1 VRLDKIFICCI
12 IFNKYNWSYHFAKSE
27 WKKEKNLMFEKVQTN
42 KVYMQIV
49 EQIQN
54 LIKEGK
60 LNPGDKL
67 PPERI
72 LAEKLGVSRPPL
84 REAIS
89 ALEILGISKSRSG
102 KGNFIKNTFDST
114 SYAQRLKELEKEE
127 SPFELLEA
135 RTNIG
140 SEIWISTMLKIL
152 KNKGLIKDGEIEEA
166 LDRMRS
172 ALNDTPRAME
182 FDRGFHVA
190 IAKAAHNSILFQMMN
205 YLADGLK
212 ESLWVNIKEKSWAL
226 PGHPQKY
233 LKEHT
238 KLLEA
243 IKEGDKK
250 ATRRIMYSHLVDVE
264 DDLLEE

>member
-1 VRLDKIFICCI
+1 
-12 IFNKYNWSYHFAKSE
+12 
-27 WKKEKNLMFEKVQTN
+27 MFEKVQTR
-42 KVYMQIV
+42 KVYMEIV

-60 LNPGDKL
+60 LKSGDKL

-89 ALEILGISKSRSG
+89 ALEILGIIESRGG
-102 KGNFIKNTFDST
+102 KGNFIKNTFNST

-135 RTNIG
+135 RKVVETEIAG
-140 SEIWISTMLKIL
+140 LAAEKASSED
-152 KNKGLIKDGEIEEA
+152 IKEIEEA
-166 LDRMRS
+166 LNRMKNS
-172 ALNDTPRAME
+172 LSDIPRAME
-182 FDRGFHVA
+182 FDRQFHVA

-205 YLADGLK
+205 FLADGLK

-233 LKEHT
+233 LEEHT
-238 KLLEA
+238 NLLEA
-243 IKEGDKK
+243 IKKGRK
-250 ATRRIMYSHLVDVE
+250 
-264 DDLLEE
+264 

>member
-1 VRLDKIFICCI
+1 
-12 IFNKYNWSYHFAKSE
+12 
-27 WKKEKNLMFEKVQTN
+27 MFKKVQTK
-42 KVYMQIV
+42 KVYMEIV

-60 LNPGDKL
+60 LKLGDKL

-89 ALEILGISKSRSG
+89 ALEILGIIESRGG
-102 KGNFIKNTFDST
+102 KGNFIKNTFNPA
-114 SYAQRLKELEKEE
+114 SYAQRLKELEREE

-135 RTNIG
+135 RKAVET
-140 SEIWISTMLKIL
+140 EIA
-152 KNKGLIKDGEIEEA
+152 GLAAEKATPEDIKEIEEA
-166 LDRMRS
+166 LDKMRE
-172 ALNDTPRAME
+172 ALSDTPRAME
-182 FDRGFHVA
+182 FDRRFHVA

-205 YLADGLK
+205 DLADGLK

-233 LKEHT
+233 LEEHT

-243 IKEGDKK
+243 IKKGDKET
-250 ATRRIMYSHLVDVE
+250 ACRTMHIHLADVKE
-264 DDLLEE
+264 DLLEE

>member
-1 VRLDKIFICCI
+1 
-12 IFNKYNWSYHFAKSE
+12 
-27 WKKEKNLMFEKVQTN
+27 MFEKVQTR
-42 KVYMQIV
+42 KVYMEIV

-60 LNPGDKL
+60 LKPGDKL

-89 ALEILGISKSRSG
+89 ALEILGIIESRGG
-102 KGNFIKNTFDST
+102 KGNFIKNTFNST

-135 RTNIG
+135 RKVVETEIAG
-140 SEIWISTMLKIL
+140 LAAEKASSED
-152 KNKGLIKDGEIEEA
+152 IKEIEEA
-166 LDRMRS
+166 LNRMRN
-172 ALNDTPRAME
+172 ALSDIPRAME
-182 FDRGFHVA
+182 FDRQFHVA

-205 YLADGLK
+205 FLADGLK

-233 LKEHT
+233 LEEHT

-243 IKEGDKK
+243 IKKGDKK
-250 ATRRIMYSHLVDVE
+250 LARRTMHTHLADVE
-264 DDLLEE
+264 VDLLEE

>member
-1 VRLDKIFICCI
+1 
-12 IFNKYNWSYHFAKSE
+12 
-27 WKKEKNLMFEKVQTN
+27 MFEKVQTR
-42 KVYMQIV
+42 KVYMEIV

-60 LNPGDKL
+60 LKSGDKL

-89 ALEILGISKSRSG
+89 ALEILGIIESRGG
-102 KGNFIKNTFDST
+102 KGNFIKNTFNST

-135 RTNIG
+135 RKVVETEIAG
-140 SEIWISTMLKIL
+140 LAAEKASSED
-152 KNKGLIKDGEIEEA
+152 IKEIEEA
-166 LDRMRS
+166 LDEMRN

-182 FDRGFHVA
+182 FDRQFHVA

-205 YLADGLK
+205 FLADGLK

-233 LKEHT
+233 LEEHT

-243 IKEGDKK
+243 IKNGDKK
-250 ATRRIMYSHLVDVE
+250 LARRTMYNHLADVE
-264 DDLLEE
+264 VDLLEE